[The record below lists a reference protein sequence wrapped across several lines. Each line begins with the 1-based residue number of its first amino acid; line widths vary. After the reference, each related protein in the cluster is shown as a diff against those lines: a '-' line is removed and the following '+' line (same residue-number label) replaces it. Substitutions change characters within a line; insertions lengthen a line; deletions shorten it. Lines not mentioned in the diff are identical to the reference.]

1 MIKPALV
8 RDDDVMPFL
17 DAHIQLDL
25 QHISQCCGESID
37 DCLLLLHDVIHN
49 FNIGLYSYQRD
60 IIYTLTQTVLRR
72 MSK

>member
-49 FNIGLYSYQRD
+49 FNIGMYSFISMISLIPIHKHYN
-60 IIYTLTQTVLRR
+60 T
-72 MSK
+72 